1 MGRSELQKIIVPRN
15 FMFGRVAFVKNNLND
30 LVSKNGKCLTK
41 EEVTNIGKIIEKLNL
56 LLINKDMNSEYLKQ
70 IHNKSSKENE

>member
-15 FMFGRVAFVKNNLND
+15 FMFGRVAFVKNNLDD
-30 LVSKNGKCLTK
+30 LVSKNDKCLTK
-41 EEVTNIGKIIEKLNL
+41 EEVINIGKIIEKLNL

-70 IHNKSSKENE
+70 IHNKSSRENE